1 MLFALNFHWFMIIIL
16 HWNSNIVMLFAKL
29 IKNPLRSFKGIFYFF
44 FLVVL
49 PSLAYMS
56 YQVALN
62 LLEALSIKIL
72 FDVCLVRVIYI
83 VGILF

>member
-1 MLFALNFHWFMIIIL
+1 
-16 HWNSNIVMLFAKL
+16 MLFAKL
-29 IKNPLRSFKGIFYFF
+29 IKNPLRSFKGIFYF

>member
-1 MLFALNFHWFMIIIL
+1 
-16 HWNSNIVMLFAKL
+16 MLFAKL
-29 IKNPLRSFKGIFYFF
+29 IKNPLRSFKGIFYF

-72 FDVCLVRVIYI
+72 FDVCLVRVI
-83 VGILF
+83 